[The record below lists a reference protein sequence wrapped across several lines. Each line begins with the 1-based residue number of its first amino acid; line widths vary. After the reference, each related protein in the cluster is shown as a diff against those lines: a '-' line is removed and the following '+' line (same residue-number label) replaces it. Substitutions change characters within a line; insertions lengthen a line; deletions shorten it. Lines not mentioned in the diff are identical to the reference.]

1 MLEITFGKISQIII
15 AALCMLTLSGLIAT
29 GLSTT
34 PVAADTRGTVKE
46 GVTGVGGGEAGN
58 DGNQVKEV
66 IKNVIGIL
74 SFLVGLVAVLMIV
87 IAGFRFVTS
96 NGDSNNVSSAKNT
109 IIYAVIG
116 IVVTVM
122 AYAIVNF
129 IIDNI

>member
-1 MLEITFGKISQIII
+1 MLKFNKLPQMIMAI
-15 AALCMLTLSGLIAT
+15 ACMFVFSGLV
-29 GLSTT
+29 
-34 PVAADTRGTVKE
+34 VAQASMPALAAAKTEVLE
-46 GVTGVGGGEAGN
+46 GSDAVGGSDAGN
-58 DGNQVKEV
+58 EGTQVAVV

-96 NGDSNNVSSAKNT
+96 NGDAATAKSARET

-116 IVVTVM
+116 IIITVM

-129 IIDNI
+129 VIDNL

>member
-1 MLEITFGKISQIII
+1 MLKFNKLPQMIMAI
-15 AALCMLTLSGLIAT
+15 ACLFVFSGL
-29 GLSTT
+29 
-34 PVAADTRGTVKE
+34 VAVQVSAPALASAKQQVEQGTSD
-46 GVTGVGGGEAGN
+46 VGGGDAGN
-58 DGNQVKEV
+58 EGTQVAVV

-96 NGDSNNVSSAKNT
+96 NGDAATAKSARET

-116 IVVTVM
+116 IIITVM

-129 IIDNI
+129 IIDNV